1 MSKKKDKP
9 KEVVKTIV
17 EYGVQIPE
25 SALFGLIR
33 LDAAKVLKDVD
44 AALRIRFPLG
54 WESNEM
60 KNLRKVLKTVTEV
73 VTGIQETWQYDLM
86 DYIKKGISPADE
98 TWTKKPSKKPTP
110 SKGKKQKP
118 AIVFTD
124 VEQKKI
130 AALRKKGATIKEIAK
145 ALHRSD
151 KKVAPAVHLYD
162 KSVAKK
168 K

>member
-98 TWTKKPSKKPTP
+98 TWTKKPTP
-110 SKGKKQKP
+110 SKGKKQNP

-145 ALHRSD
+145 ALNRSD